1 MTTALL
7 IAFYFAFPILII
19 YLCLKIK
26 WLDKIGAV
34 LINYGFGILIA
45 NSGFFPEGMENL
57 QNTLTTILIPIA
69 IPLLLFSADI
79 GSWMKLIG
87 KTTIALFLGVISLL
101 ISIYAGY
108 YIFSGK
114 VENLWEVSGM
124 LVGVY
129 TGGTPNL
136 AAIKTALNV
145 APDRFIVT
153 HTSDMLISSLFL
165 FFVLGGAQ
173 KVFNLIL
180 PKFKLDQKMSDY
192 EKDYDIVDETQD
204 FKGLLR
210 KEYQM
215 NILKSVGLSIFIF
228 AIGGGISMLVPE
240 KYSTLTAILT
250 ITTLAILFSFRPKV
264 NQLKK
269 SYQSGMYLIHVFSL
283 VVASMADFSKFHAGE
298 SLTIFYYVAFVVFVS
313 LIIHLIL
320 SYFFKVDTDTFII
333 TTIALVFSP
342 PFVPVAA
349 TALKNKH
356 VIISGITVGIIGYA
370 IGNYLGVFV
379 AYSLK

>member
-1 MTTALL
+1 
-7 IAFYFAFPILII
+7 
-19 YLCLKIK
+19 
-26 WLDKIGAV
+26 
-34 LINYGFGILIA
+34 
-45 NSGFFPEGMENL
+45 
-57 QNTLTTILIPIA
+57 
-69 IPLLLFSADI
+69 LFSADI
-79 GSWMKLIG
+79 GSWIKLIG